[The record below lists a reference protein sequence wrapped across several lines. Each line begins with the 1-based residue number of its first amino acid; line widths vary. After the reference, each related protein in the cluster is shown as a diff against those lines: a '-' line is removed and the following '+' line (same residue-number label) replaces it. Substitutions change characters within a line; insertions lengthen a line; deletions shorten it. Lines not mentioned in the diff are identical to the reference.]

1 VDVASLL
8 PPDDSSYG
16 FDNVAGVLGVSPVLL
31 ERYLAAALR
40 ISALAVGD
48 VSIAAAE
55 ETYRPRA
62 DSTQSRHIDGLPL
75 GTRGGALI
83 HHTFPVDAEYIIRPT
98 LWRNNVGRL
107 RGTTDPHD
115 FEISVD
121 GVRVHLVTVGTPEQ
135 HKMTFDDQANAA
147 SIATFDKSLEI
158 RLPIKAGRRAIG
170 VTFVSKTAALE
181 PLKLKPFLNQAD
193 GVDTYGIPKVDTVTI
208 VGPYAVTGPGD
219 TPSRR
224 RIFACG
230 PAVPGRTTPVAGS
243 AIPRDADETCA
254 ATILSTLAR
263 RAYRRPVTPDDMT
276 VLLEFY
282 RRGRLAGGFET
293 GVQQALARM
302 LTSPEFIFRVERDP
316 GAAPGT
322 VHRVS
327 DVELAS
333 RLSFFLWSSIP
344 DTALLDAASQGR
356 LANPIVLGQQVRR
369 MLADPRA
376 EMLVDNFAAQWLYL
390 RNLKSVAPFV
400 EEFPD
405 FDDDL
410 REAMK
415 RETELLID
423 SVIREDRSV
432 LDLLTA
438 DYTFVNER
446 LAQHY
451 GIPRVYG
458 SRFRR
463 VPVPDEARRGL
474 LGQASVLTVT
484 ANANRTSPVRRGKW
498 ILENLL
504 GTPPPSP
511 PANVPPLKEAGQ
523 GRPLS
528 MRGQMEQHRAN
539 PACASC
545 HKLMDPLGF
554 ALEGF
559 DAVGASRTRD
569 AGAPI
574 DTRVELA
581 DGTAIDGPVAL
592 RQWLMRRPE
601 RFVQTMTEKML
612 IYALGR
618 GLVANDMP
626 TVRGIVRDASKQNY
640 RFSALVLAVV
650 RSAAFQMRTAPS
662 SGDAP
667 AAVTAAV
674 H

>member
-1 VDVASLL
+1 
-8 PPDDSSYG
+8 
-16 FDNVAGVLGVSPVLL
+16 
-31 ERYLAAALR
+31 
-40 ISALAVGD
+40 
-48 VSIAAAE
+48 
-55 ETYRPRA
+55 
-62 DSTQSRHIDGLPL
+62 
-75 GTRGGALI
+75 
-83 HHTFPVDAEYIIRPT
+83 
-98 LWRNNVGRL
+98 
-107 RGTTDPHD
+107 
-115 FEISVD
+115 
-121 GVRVHLVTVGTPEQ
+121 
-135 HKMTFDDQANAA
+135 
-147 SIATFDKSLEI
+147 
-158 RLPIKAGRRAIG
+158 
-170 VTFVSKTAALE
+170 
-181 PLKLKPFLNQAD
+181 
-193 GVDTYGIPKVDTVTI
+193 
-208 VGPYAVTGPGD
+208 
-219 TPSRR
+219 
-224 RIFACG
+224 
-230 PAVPGRTTPVAGS
+230 
-243 AIPRDADETCA
+243 
-254 ATILSTLAR
+254 
-263 RAYRRPVTPDDMT
+263 
-276 VLLEFY
+276 
-282 RRGRLAGGFET
+282 
-293 GVQQALARM
+293 
-302 LTSPEFIFRVERDP
+302 
-316 GAAPGT
+316 
-322 VHRVS
+322 
-327 DVELAS
+327 
-333 RLSFFLWSSIP
+333 
-344 DTALLDAASQGR
+344 
-356 LANPIVLGQQVRR
+356 
-369 MLADPRA
+369 
-376 EMLVDNFAAQWLYL
+376 MLVDNFAAQWLYL

-592 RQWLMRRPE
+592 
-601 RFVQTMTEKML
+601 
-612 IYALGR
+612 G
-618 GLVANDMP
+618 
-626 TVRGIVRDASKQNY
+626 
-640 RFSALVLAVV
+640 
-650 RSAAFQMRTAPS
+650 
-662 SGDAP
+662 SG
-667 AAVTAAV
+667 
-674 H
+674 